1 MILFLIE
8 IFCINFSNTLIKAIH
23 RWFGLHIMKK
33 IEAIVPV
40 PKVEAVASAIL
51 ETGIGGVTIYDTKGR
66 GVMEKPV
73 FASGRGTGAYRPAY
87 FSNSTIMVVAKD
99 DMVDKI
105 VEKIISAASTGATG
119 EGKIF
124 ITAMAE
130 TIDIGSKKRG
140 DSTL

>member
-23 RWFGLHIMKK
+23 MWFGFQIMKR
-33 IEAIVPV
+33 IEAVVPA

-51 ETGIGGVTIYDTKGR
+51 ETGIGGLTISDTKGR
-66 GVMEKPV
+66 GSIQRPV
-73 FASGRGTGAYRPAY
+73 FTSGRGTGAYRPA
-87 FSNSTIMVVAKD
+87 FNANATIMVVAKD

-105 VEKIISAASTGATG
+105 VEKILSAASTGEAG

-124 ITAMAE
+124 ITEVTE
-130 TIDIGSKKRG
+130 TVDVGSKKRA